1 MKDRRL
7 PSRRTARQ
15 WAAVARQLAV
25 PVPFELTEFR
35 ARIERQTQRVVELV
49 PAVMRVDAPSGIW
62 LRTGSADYFYY
73 EEQTSTFHQAHI
85 VLSLAAHVLLGDTSG
100 VSIDP
105 RLVPEVSPTLART
118 MIDGIASSPLTP
130 LEAETFAFLA
140 LEYARPAAY
149 PPSLARRAL
158 RELRPL
164 HSALREAVPEVTGV
178 AACGF
183 WPAAS
188 FRLHRQVIQIRDAAL
203 VLRPYRDPQ
212 VAAVATRAARAA
224 GLAGGDLAATVEASV
239 LSAAMRDRAV
249 GHPVRNAA
257 GHAGL
262 SPVAGP
268 DLRSEAACLVK
279 VARAFAQLRP
289 DQGSLCGK
297 ASRSR
302 PDGWALPAHT
312 NHAQFR

>member
-1 MKDRRL
+1 MKDRCL

-15 WAAVARQLAV
+15 WAAVTRQLAV

-35 ARIERQTQRVVELV
+35 ARIQRHTQRVVELI
-49 PAVMRVDAPSGIW
+49 PTVMRASAPSGIW
-62 LRTGSADYFYY
+62 LRTASADYFYY
-73 EEQTSTFHQAHI
+73 EEQTSPFHQAHI
-85 VLSLAAHVLLGDTSG
+85 VLSLAADVLLGDTSG
-100 VSIDP
+100 ASVDP
-105 RLVPEVSPTLART
+105 RLVPDVSPALARI
-118 MIDGIASSPLTP
+118 MIDGIASSPLTR

-158 RELRPL
+158 RQLRPL
-164 HSALREAVPEVTGV
+164 HSGLREAVPEVTGA

-188 FRLHRQVIQIRDAAL
+188 FRLHRQVIQVRDAAL
-203 VLRPYRDPQ
+203 ALRPYRDPQ

-224 GLAGGDLAATVEASV
+224 GLTGGDLAAAVEASV
-239 LSAAMRDRAV
+239 LSAAMRARAT
-249 GHPVRNAA
+249 GHPMRNAA

-279 VARAFAQLRP
+279 IARAFAQLRHDEDP
-289 DQGSLCGK
+289 ARGK
-297 ASRSR
+297 APRSR
-302 PDGWALPAHT
+302 PDGWALPAHA
-312 NHAQFR
+312 NHAPFR

>member
-1 MKDRRL
+1 MKDRCL
-7 PSRRTARQ
+7 PSHRTARQ

-35 ARIERQTQRVVELV
+35 ARIERHTQRVIKLI
-49 PAVMRVDAPSGIW
+49 PAVMRADAPSGIW
-62 LRTGSADYFYY
+62 LRTASADYFYY
-73 EEQTSTFHQAHI
+73 EEQTSPFHQAHI
-85 VLSLAAHVLLGDTSG
+85 VLSLAAHVLLGNTSG
-100 VSIDP
+100 ASVDP
-105 RLVPEVSPTLART
+105 RLVPDVSPALTRI
-118 MIDGIASSPLTP
+118 MVDGNVGSSLTR

-158 RELRPL
+158 RQLRPL
-164 HSALREAVPEVTGV
+164 HSALRETVPEATGAV
-178 AACGF
+178 ACRF

-203 VLRPYRDPQ
+203 ALRPYRDPQ

-224 GLAGGDLAATVEASV
+224 GLAGGDLAAAVEASV
-239 LSAAMRDRAV
+239 LSAAMRARTAGD
-249 GHPVRNAA
+249 PMRNVA

-262 SPVAGP
+262 SPVTGP

-279 VARAFAQLRP
+279 VARAFAQLQHDEDPAR
-289 DQGSLCGK
+289 GK
-297 ASRSR
+297 APGNR
-302 PDGWALPAHT
+302 PDGPAWPAHA
-312 NHAQFR
+312 NHAPFR

>member
-1 MKDRRL
+1 MKDRCL
-7 PSRRTARQ
+7 PSHRTARQ

-35 ARIERQTQRVVELV
+35 ARIERHTQRVVKLI
-49 PAVMRVDAPSGIW
+49 PTVMRAGAPSGIW
-62 LRTGSADYFYY
+62 LRTASADYFYY
-73 EEQTSTFHQAHI
+73 EEQTSPFHQAHI

-100 VSIDP
+100 ASVDP
-105 RLVPEVSPTLART
+105 RLVPDVSPALARI
-118 MIDGIASSPLTP
+118 MIDGIVSSPLTR

-158 RELRPL
+158 RQLRPL
-164 HSALREAVPEVTGV
+164 HSALREAVPEVKGA

-203 VLRPYRDPQ
+203 ALRPYRDPQ

-224 GLAGGDLAATVEASV
+224 GLAGGDLAAAVEASV
-239 LSAAMRDRAV
+239 LSAAMRARAA
-249 GHPVRNAA
+249 GDPMRNVA

-262 SPVAGP
+262 PPVAGP
-268 DLRSEAACLVK
+268 DLRSEAACLAK
-279 VARAFAQLRP
+279 VARAFAQLRH
-289 DQGSLCGK
+289 DEDRGRGK
-297 ASRSR
+297 ASSR
-302 PDGWALPAHT
+302 PDGLALPTHA
-312 NHAQFR
+312 NHAPFR